1 MKGRG
6 SLKTIIFAM
15 VVFCMTA
22 GVTFAEEAKG
32 EASADVTWMSNY
44 IWRGLR
50 LSDKSVIQPS
60 AGVTYEGLSFGL
72 WANYDADTHEGNET
86 DLTLSYGRAVG
97 PVNVEAGFIYYALDG
112 LPDTQE
118 VYLGVG
124 MDVLLSPS
132 VTLYYDYNEGSGAFM
147 ELGVSHSFA
156 LPKEMS
162 LDLGALVGINFN
174 NEVMGRDKDGDD
186 FSDFYNGDIN
196 ASVSIPVGPLTVA
209 PKVGYAF
216 ALSDDAK
223 DVFKAVDMTGEE
235 ESGYAYGGLSVSMSF

>member
-1 MKGRG
+1 MKTMKIMQTAVLAVLMVGMG
-6 SLKTIIFAM
+6 TAFA
-15 VVFCMTA
+15 
-22 GVTFAEEAKG
+22 GAEDAKG

-50 LSDKSVIQPS
+50 LSDKSVVQPS
-60 AGVTYEGLSFGL
+60 AGITYEGVSFGL
-72 WANYDADTHEGNET
+72 WSNYDADTHEGNET
-86 DLTLSYGRAVG
+86 DLTLSYGRPVG
-97 PVNVEAGFIYYALDG
+97 PVNVEAGVIYYALDG

-118 VYLGVG
+118 VYLGLG

-147 ELGVSHSFA
+147 EVGVSHSFA

-196 ASVSIPVGPLTVA
+196 VSLSIPVGPLTVA

-223 DVFKAVDMTGEE
+223 DVFEAADMTGEE
-235 ESGYAYGGLSVSMSF
+235 KSSYAYGGLSVSMSF